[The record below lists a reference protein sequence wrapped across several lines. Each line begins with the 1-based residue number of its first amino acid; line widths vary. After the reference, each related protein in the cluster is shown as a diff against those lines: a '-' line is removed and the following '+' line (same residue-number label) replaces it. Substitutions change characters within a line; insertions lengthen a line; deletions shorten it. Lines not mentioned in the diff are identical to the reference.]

1 MGVFFQI
8 LCFSC
13 FPPSV
18 HANLQPGFLNAQMM
32 AQRSREMVTM
42 QMRRQ
47 RMMMLMQQQQ
57 QAGAAAGGFSP
68 PPNVT
73 APGGMDNPMG
83 GPNMGQPGPQQFGYG
98 GNYGESVESGAWKA
112 VAAPCWWL
120 CVLQGS
126 SARSTGVGRKNTFFS
141 QTLLPLLR
149 NGSAGRP
156 FFWPL
161 RWQFSQRHDA
171 RPHGTSKSHDATAPT
186 GRPHVPGHRYER
198 LGTGRNGTQQV
209 PHQKRPS

>member
-1 MGVFFQI
+1 MLFLRIVKEDIPNKNRYLFTENADYATNSVCVSDGFFCRVF
-8 LCFSC
+8 L
-13 FPPSV
+13 SV
-18 HANLQPGFLNAQMM
+18 SANLQPGFLNAQMM

-98 GNYGESVESGAWKA
+98 GNYG
-112 VAAPCWWL
+112 
-120 CVLQGS
+120 Q
-126 SARSTGVGRKNTFFS
+126 
-141 QTLLPLLR
+141 
-149 NGSAGRP
+149 SAGR
-156 FFWPL
+156 
-161 RWQFSQRHDA
+161 
-171 RPHGTSKSHDATAPT
+171 
-186 GRPHVPGHRYER
+186 R
-198 LGTGRNGTQQV
+198 L
-209 PHQKRPS
+209 